1 MHHFV
6 SADSCISWGH
16 AQYGEL
22 GYGPA
27 GQKSSA
33 VPKKVD
39 ILEGMHVISVAC
51 GMGHSMVV
59 VDRTNVGDRLEQM
72 NIHDGKASGEGMCL
86 CLDVSTLLHSCEAES
101 ISYLDEVASS
111 PGSLG
116 LAKSVALEI
125 SVLLVLHLLK
135 SGLGKNSKHLTASS
149 DRTYPLGPF
158 QLNAMGLADI
168 FSNDSNFQLIGS
180 TNPLFPGNWTKTLDD
195 EDLVPSTLI
204 KFKPTETDSIIFTGL
219 LNEVLEMT
227 TLLRWAKFWD
237 KKWLNKR
244 KGKTLV
250 VQLLRSGWV
259 DRPSNSTQCPIQTGP
274 SYVYNFTITGQIDT
288 IFWHDHFSWLRETV
302 YGPLIILPRRNDS
315 YTFVKRYKQVPV
327 SGLKLMLISQLPL
340 FILSFDYTGTPP
352 HNTLVSNGSKLVV
365 IPFDTSVGV
374 VLQDSSI
381 LGAES
386 HPLHLHGY
394 NINVDGQGFVNFDP
408 ENDPPK
414 FKLVNP
420 VERNTIGVQSGDC
433 DCNPFSSGIIV

>member
-1 MHHFV
+1 
-6 SADSCISWGH
+6 
-16 AQYGEL
+16 
-22 GYGPA
+22 
-27 GQKSSA
+27 
-33 VPKKVD
+33 
-39 ILEGMHVISVAC
+39 
-51 GMGHSMVV
+51 MVKLLV
-59 VDRTNVGDRLEQM
+59 
-72 NIHDGKASGEGMCL
+72 K
-86 CLDVSTLLHSCEAES
+86 LLHSCEAES

-219 LNEVLEMT
+219 LNEVLEMSEP
-227 TLLRWAKFWD
+227 F
-237 KKWLNKR
+237 
-244 KGKTLV
+244 
-250 VQLLRSGWV
+250 
-259 DRPSNSTQCPIQTGP
+259 
-274 SYVYNFTITGQIDT
+274 
-288 IFWHDHFSWLRETV
+288 
-302 YGPLIILPRRNDS
+302 
-315 YTFVKRYKQVPV
+315 V

-433 DCNPFSSGIIV
+433 DCNPFSSGIIKFGRCTDTLMSILSWGLRMAWIVIVLDGKLPNQKLPPPPSDLPKCWFFSLGFEP